1 MAKGSGGT
9 KSSSKE
15 AKDFSTLQNS
25 KNWFIAA
32 GMSKYAQEKND
43 PRYDLSDLNGL
54 TEHEKTYVVAYLNNA
69 YRIVNNSLRGIEPN
83 ADGDLLATKISSAL
97 KKLKPYEGETYR
109 RISVSNKE
117 ATKLLSYYKENKG
130 KEIVFNEFLSTGK
143 NQAKIKSK
151 FSPYANQTSLD
162 FIIKSK
168 RGKDLRR
175 YNDEEKEILFD
186 RKSKFKVVSI
196 TRNTI
201 RLAEV

>member
-97 KKLKPYEGETYR
+97 KKTKAIR
-109 RISVSNKE
+109 RRDISQN
-117 ATKLLSYYKENKG
+117 
-130 KEIVFNEFLSTGK
+130 F
-143 NQAKIKSK
+143 SK
-151 FSPYANQTSLD
+151 
-162 FIIKSK
+162 
-168 RGKDLRR
+168 
-175 YNDEEKEILFD
+175 
-186 RKSKFKVVSI
+186 
-196 TRNTI
+196 
-201 RLAEV
+201 